1 MVDEVI
7 CVLFSLSCGN
17 DNGLLPLTNKPSK
30 QLQNLINQATQ
41 TAFELGCSLEVNLEK
56 VQVSPKDLPKKHYSE
71 KKEIEEFAKEY
82 EEIKKL
88 ENCESE
94 YWKPKEEFIDKW
106 DGEPFEKWK
115 STFKLRINL
124 VNYLTIKE
132 FSKMKNKYY
141 KNNEKFLKIL
151 KETRTIRHSNA
162 DEECIYSRTT
172 DGNMT
177 LIYDKEQA
185 ELIRKKFYKGADL
198 NEN

>member
-1 MVDEVI
+1 MVDDVI
-7 CVLFSLSCGN
+7 AVLFSLSCGN
-17 DNGLLPLTNKPSK
+17 GNGFLPLTNKPSK
-30 QLQNLINQATQ
+30 QLQKLITQATQ

-71 KKEIEEFAKEY
+71 KKAIEEFAKEY

-88 ENCESE
+88 ENCEAD
-94 YWKPKEEFIDKW
+94 YWEPKEEFVEKW

-115 STFKLRINL
+115 STFRLRVSL

-132 FSKMKNKYY
+132 FSKMKNKYD

-151 KETRTIRHSNA
+151 KETRTIRHSNPS
-162 DEECIYSRTT
+162 EECIYSRTI
-172 DGNMT
+172 DGQMT

-185 ELIRKKFYKGADL
+185 ELIRKKFYKGDDL
-198 NEN
+198 SEN